1 MNLGTDLK
9 PLKKS
14 NSKWT
19 IGLNVKHKTV
29 KLLEDNVVGNL
40 DVLGFGDGFLDTA
53 VKAQSTNKKFI
64 SCMLKLKTPLRK
76 DSIKRMKRQAT
87 EWEKIFAKETTDK
100 GLISKIYKQL
110 MELNIKKNK
119 QFN

>member
-87 EWEKIFAKETTDK
+87 EWKKIFAKDIFDK
-100 GLISKIYKQL
+100 GFFCANYTKIC
-110 MELNIKKNK
+110 
-119 QFN
+119 